1 MPDVTYD
8 QVTPKS
14 RRFPAIK
21 FRFGGFFRILA
32 IIALAILLNLAAAVI
47 AGFISAFS
55 GNIDIDSLTLS
66 FDPQITIAYLL
77 VYYSFVHFYKIT
89 SRQSYFYLL
98 FTLLLSFTTS
108 FIQGSITMILLP
120 PLLLK
125 LRLIQTPSAQ

>member
-8 QVTPKS
+8 QATPKS
-14 RRFPAIK
+14 RRFPALK

-55 GNIDIDSLTLS
+55 GNIDINSLTLS